1 MNSLQS
7 DFKSL
12 KISYHTLKDKW
23 SIRELISHDVNEEEQ
38 QNAERR
44 NKQAFPTKAL
54 KTNENITDEPNEL
67 SATIVSKLRHKS
79 RHEQEDCEGFR
90 KWLPYKGNLTHY
102 NIIAHTYDTFV

>member
-1 MNSLQS
+1 MANVEKAFKGSSTIYIDVLITRLH
-7 DFKSL
+7 FKSL

-90 KWLPYKGNLTHY
+90 KWLP
-102 NIIAHTYDTFV
+102 